1 MSTINGIPTEV
12 LDCIAAHLLAVE
24 WLADEVQDLGPWAE
38 LSRDELIAE
47 ARRQGFNRY
56 RDTPPEGIAAIAAQ
70 ALAAYKLAAQALET
84 YRAIADED
92 SK

>member
-70 ALAAYKLAAQALET
+70 ALADYQAIAAQVDSHT
-84 YRAIADED
+84 TED
-92 SK
+92 VNL